1 MRILVIDD
9 YLNVEMALRGIL
21 DGHTVTGVRD
31 PVALP
36 RMLAYEEPF
45 EAAIVDLRY
54 VQSAATGLTA
64 LATLGRL
71 SPGTKT
77 IISTTDEEEN
87 RLLYL
92 LAAFQFFDPK
102 ALLAKRADA
111 FVTRAVI
118 EAIGRGDPSP
128 SPDADPFRRAA
139 TMRPPLLDQ
148 LVHNRTELGI
158 WQELARFDKRLQI
171 ASAAHVHP
179 RTLDAFT
186 AAKGAAIDVVA
197 AHFSRPARG
206 PGQVDAGPAA
216 RSANLIRVIHFARTH
231 EQFFADHEV
240 AGLLEASW
248 RSRRDL
254 QRSFPCPGAG
264 RPFRLAAHGAAGP
277 IAVSTGY
284 LPVLGAA
291 LRHGPWIAGLC
302 AFAVTPGALVVIA
315 RGLER
320 RWLVPSE
327 QFAAVTYGDPLLA
340 VAAGLAVWLTGSRT
354 PHGLTGPAAGV
365 VAVAVMLLFGLA
377 QWRDELRRGYYTR
390 AQAVAPT
397 KIWHQLVVYPVL
409 GYWLWTAG
417 IGGLSAP
424 GGAAVWAG
432 KAVLL
437 ALVGVWAAANVYDR
451 RHPKLGHP
459 PFDWRLVRPWPRPW
473 AAESQTLLAAETHG

>member
-45 EAAIVDLRY
+45 DQAIVDLRY

-64 LATLGRL
+64 LATLRQL

-111 FVTRAVI
+111 FVTRAVV

-139 TMRPPLLDQ
+139 AMRPPLLDQ

-171 ASAAHVHP
+171 ANAAHVHP

-197 AHFSRPARG
+197 AHFARPVRG
-206 PGQVDAGPAA
+206 PEQAGAAAGPAA
-216 RSANLIRVIHFARTH
+216 HGANLIRVIHFARTH
-231 EQFFADHEV
+231 EQFFADQEV

-248 RSRRDL
+248 R
-254 QRSFPCPGAG
+254 
-264 RPFRLAAHGAAGP
+264 
-277 IAVSTGY
+277 
-284 LPVLGAA
+284 
-291 LRHGPWIAGLC
+291 
-302 AFAVTPGALVVIA
+302 A
-315 RGLER
+315 R
-320 RWLVPSE
+320 
-327 QFAAVTYGDPLLA
+327 
-340 VAAGLAVWLTGSRT
+340 
-354 PHGLTGPAAGV
+354 
-365 VAVAVMLLFGLA
+365 
-377 QWRDELRRGYYTR
+377 
-390 AQAVAPT
+390 
-397 KIWHQLVVYPVL
+397 
-409 GYWLWTAG
+409 
-417 IGGLSAP
+417 
-424 GGAAVWAG
+424 
-432 KAVLL
+432 
-437 ALVGVWAAANVYDR
+437 
-451 RHPKLGHP
+451 
-459 PFDWRLVRPWPRPW
+459 
-473 AAESQTLLAAETHG
+473 